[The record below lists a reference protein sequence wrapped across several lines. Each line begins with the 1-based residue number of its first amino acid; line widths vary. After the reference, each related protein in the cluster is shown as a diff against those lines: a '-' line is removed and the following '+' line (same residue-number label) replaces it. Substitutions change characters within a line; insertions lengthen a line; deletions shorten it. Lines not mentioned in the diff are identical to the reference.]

1 MEEAVVLLSVALT
14 GETRTRVAPQRPAAN
29 LPDHQRSYVFLKA
42 VAAGRVW
49 QVWPMNRSRTGQR
62 VREVLLQ
69 QSSSRRRR
77 LSGSQLDG
85 PTLW

>member
-1 MEEAVVLLSVALT
+1 VLYPSYDVWPKTVSVWSEEEGVVVVLLSVALT
-14 GETRTRVAPQRPAAN
+14 GERKTRVAPKRPAAN

-62 VREVLLQ
+62 VRELL
-69 QSSSRRRR
+69 
-77 LSGSQLDG
+77 
-85 PTLW
+85 